1 MTLELCDRERPK
13 DIGGCMSEKVQ
24 TALNRLLIK
33 MWMLKA
39 ILVRTQEEKSVLEK
53 ASIILEKTYK
63 L

>member
-1 MTLELCDRERPK
+1 MP
-13 DIGGCMSEKVQ
+13 EKVL
-24 TALNRLLIK
+24 TALNGLLIK

-39 ILVRTQEEKSVLEK
+39 ILVRIQEEKSVLEK